1 MFILYP
7 NKPNKAKIMDLAGQ
21 VARNTLIQIVGKI
34 FSTLL
39 GLLAIAIMA
48 RYLKEAGFGQYTII
62 IAFLSFF
69 GIMAD
74 FGLTLI
80 TSQMLSQPGAEEKTL
95 INNLFSLRLISAI
108 IFLGLAPL
116 SVLFFPYTAIIKA
129 GVAITSL
136 SFFFVALNQILVGF
150 FQKNLTMTVVAG
162 AEVVSRVALF
172 L

>member
-1 MFILYP
+1 
-7 NKPNKAKIMDLAGQ
+7 
-21 VARNTLIQIVGKI
+21 
-34 FSTLL
+34 
-39 GLLAIAIMA
+39 
-48 RYLKEAGFGQYTII
+48 
-62 IAFLSFF
+62 
-69 GIMAD
+69 
-74 FGLTLI
+74 
-80 TSQMLSQPGAEEKTL
+80 MLSQPGAEEKTL

-172 L
+172 LGIILTAVFNLGLISILAVTVLSSLVSFIIHYWFVLNRF